1 MKLNPRA
8 FSATLLFMLMLTTV
22 SLRAPAVGD
31 DILYGMDSQAVENS
45 LNAPAPPNYRHR
57 PLVEFFTGLSCPSC
71 MNGPHPEMEA
81 IWEENRDDPEQPF
94 AYVVFHELNGG
105 GVDDLATEETRERMR
120 HYQPGVSGTPA
131 AEFDGGYIQLGG
143 LTGGSLSGPAAEGAI
158 EDCTTRYQRSINP
171 VHPLQSLRNDFKY
184 VELFID
190 QVFTGTGFA
199 VSVEARYLGS
209 NAVLPIDSLRASL
222 CVFMVEDGVEA
233 YSTVEDSFVV
243 NGNVFRGYAVKNR
256 EFTLSRDES
265 FRMAAEWEIPD
276 SKVPVRP
283 GNISAVAA
291 LFDLDDTASEDGN
304 RGNSA
309 QVPRCIQSATP
320 VSTAFDRENDLPVIG
335 EIGFSSSGADISV
348 EARIEDSDGISKAFV
363 LYNYHGSN
371 ATSWEFR
378 EMNLSGEEICDDS
391 GVCYAYGDGT
401 ASTTI
406 SPSGG
411 DTLYLMIL
419 AYDGSGAEHGSL
431 GAEARS
437 GIFSFTPVVSD
448 KDDEDRSS
456 LDIGTMGWILG
467 GALLVVLVSVLMVR
481 ARKGTAREGAE
492 GSSMMHRLR
501 ANRKVFYSIVAT
513 AVLVVV
519 ILGIYLISLRGGDD
533 APDFTV
539 TDINGNEFTLSDQR
553 GKVVLID
560 FMATWCPPCND
571 VMPELVEVYGEHGT
585 DIVMIS
591 VDVDRT
597 ESNSDL
603 RSFRNGHGA
612 QWTFARDTDD
622 LQLKYNVESIP
633 KLVIIDAQGDV
644 VYTHVGSESAGKIS
658 KEIERAREGNAAGV
672 SLGTASLGLL
682 GFAVVVGVG
691 SFFSPC
697 SFPLLPGY
705 MSYYLG
711 MERSRSMRRAL
722 LGGAAA
728 AGGLLT
734 VYLII
739 GILVGAGGSAITPYI
754 GLLEPIVGGIIL
766 LLGMVMLFDVTIPLS
781 RFTGPIRTLFSRE
794 KGPSHDAPSRGSYS
808 KLFWYGAGYAGA
820 AAGCTAPLILAIT
833 LTALASGGFF
843 SAFMVFMIS
852 AGVMAILMVFVTLL
866 IALSAGT
873 ILDRLKVSTAWIKR
887 VSGIVLVVVG
897 VYLIVYYLNAFV

>member
-1 MKLNPRA
+1 
-8 FSATLLFMLMLTTV
+8 
-22 SLRAPAVGD
+22 
-31 DILYGMDSQAVENS
+31 
-45 LNAPAPPNYRHR
+45 
-57 PLVEFFTGLSCPSC
+57 
-71 MNGPHPEMEA
+71 
-81 IWEENRDDPEQPF
+81 
-94 AYVVFHELNGG
+94 
-105 GVDDLATEETRERMR
+105 
-120 HYQPGVSGTPA
+120 
-131 AEFDGGYIQLGG
+131 
-143 LTGGSLSGPAAEGAI
+143 
-158 EDCTTRYQRSINP
+158 
-171 VHPLQSLRNDFKY
+171 
-184 VELFID
+184 
-190 QVFTGTGFA
+190 
-199 VSVEARYLGS
+199 
-209 NAVLPIDSLRASL
+209 
-222 CVFMVEDGVEA
+222 
-233 YSTVEDSFVV
+233 
-243 NGNVFRGYAVKNR
+243 
-256 EFTLSRDES
+256 
-265 FRMAAEWEIPD
+265 
-276 SKVPVRP
+276 
-283 GNISAVAA
+283 
-291 LFDLDDTASEDGN
+291 
-304 RGNSA
+304 
-309 QVPRCIQSATP
+309 
-320 VSTAFDRENDLPVIG
+320 
-335 EIGFSSSGADISV
+335 
-348 EARIEDSDGISKAFV
+348 
-363 LYNYHGSN
+363 
-371 ATSWEFR
+371 
-378 EMNLSGEEICDDS
+378 
-391 GVCYAYGDGT
+391 
-401 ASTTI
+401 
-406 SPSGG
+406 
-411 DTLYLMIL
+411 
-419 AYDGSGAEHGSL
+419 
-431 GAEARS
+431 
-437 GIFSFTPVVSD
+437 
-448 KDDEDRSS
+448 
-456 LDIGTMGWILG
+456 
-467 GALLVVLVSVLMVR
+467 
-481 ARKGTAREGAE
+481 
-492 GSSMMHRLR
+492 
-501 ANRKVFYSIVAT
+501 
-513 AVLVVV
+513 
-519 ILGIYLISLRGGDD
+519 
-533 APDFTV
+533 
-539 TDINGNEFTLSDQR
+539 
-553 GKVVLID
+553 
-560 FMATWCPPCND
+560 
-571 VMPELVEVYGEHGT
+571 MPELVEVYGEHGT